1 MAWSILLCLVHGN
14 QKVQKEYPM
23 AGCPLVCTP
32 QVAILKVS
40 TNPTP
45 QVAILKV
52 SPHTTT
58 DHGPRPLHL
67 LHAIAPML
75 SAAQVAQ
82 QQDWHGVKTPK
93 DLKDLKTLNT

>member
-14 QKVQKEYPM
+14 QKVQEYPM

-40 TNPTP
+40 TNPTTLHAP
-45 QVAILKV
+45 KV
-52 SPHTTT
+52 
-58 DHGPRPLHL
+58 
-67 LHAIAPML
+67 HAIAPML

-82 QQDWHGVKTPK
+82 
-93 DLKDLKTLNT
+93 

>member
-40 TNPTP
+40 TNP
-45 QVAILKV
+45 
-52 SPHTTT
+52 TT

>member
-1 MAWSILLCLVHGN
+1 MAWSILFCLVHGN

-40 TNPTP
+40 TTNPT
-45 QVAILKV
+45 
-52 SPHTTT
+52 T
-58 DHGPRPLHL
+58 LHAPKKMV
-67 LHAIAPML
+67 HAIAPML

-82 QQDWHGVKTPK
+82 QQDWHGVQTPK

>member
-1 MAWSILLCLVHGN
+1 MAWSILFCLVHGN

-40 TNPTP
+40 TNPT
-45 QVAILKV
+45 
-52 SPHTTT
+52 T
-58 DHGPRPLHL
+58 LHAPKKMV
-67 LHAIAPML
+67 HAIAPML

-82 QQDWHGVKTPK
+82 
-93 DLKDLKTLNT
+93 